1 MAYTI
6 SSGMG
11 GWGGGGG
18 VKILEKYLL
27 VGSDIFMLVEEGVLL
42 GGRGGHEIVNLELH
56 NPSIKSIFRIT
67 KLICLYF

>member
-6 SSGMG
+6 SSGMEGG
-11 GWGGGGG
+11 GWRWGQNFRKVFAGGVRYFYLGGGGCIIRG
-18 VKILEKYLL
+18 E
-27 VGSDIFMLVEEGVLL
+27 
-42 GGRGGHEIVNLELH
+42 GGHEIVNLELH